1 MKKLKLFT
9 EFIIINIGL
18 IIVAAGV
25 VFFMMPSNLTL
36 GSITGLAMILGN
48 FIPLPVSTL
57 VLIFNIV
64 LLAVG
69 FLLLGREFGV
79 KTVYSSLALPIYMG
93 IFEYFYPENL
103 SFSGDAFIDM
113 IAYCLILSLGQAILF
128 NKNAS
133 SGGLDIIAK
142 IMNKYLRMEL
152 GTAMSLVGMCVAL
165 SSALVYDKKTV
176 VISVIGTYLN
186 GIVLDHFI
194 FGSTMKKRV
203 CIISKKEAEIR
214 EFILHELHSG
224 ATLYHAYG
232 AYDEKQYNEIITIVD
247 KNEYVKLMNYVTQID
262 KEAFVTVYAV
272 NDVIYRPKVKEM

>member
-1 MKKLKLFT
+1 MKKWNLVK
-9 EFIIINIGL
+9 EFLVINIGL
-18 IIVAAGV
+18 IIVAAAV
-25 VFFMMPSNLTL
+25 VFFMMPSHLTI
-36 GSITGLAMILGN
+36 GSISGLSIVLGN
-48 FIPLPVSTL
+48 FIPLPVSTI
-57 VLIFNIV
+57 VLLFNIV
-64 LLAVG
+64 LLAAG

-79 KTVYSSLALPIYMG
+79 KTVYSSLVLPLYMG
-93 IFEYFYPENL
+93 VFEHFYPQNL
-103 SFSGDAFIDM
+103 SLTNDAFIDM
-113 IAYCLILSLGQAILF
+113 IAYCLVLSLGQAMLF
-128 NKNAS
+128 NRNAS

-142 IMNKYLRMEL
+142 ILNKYLRMEL
-152 GTAMSLVGMCVAL
+152 GTAMSMAGMCVAL

-176 VISVIGTYLN
+176 VISIIGTYLN

-247 KNEYVKLMNYVTQID
+247 KNEYVKLMNYVTRVD
-262 KEAFVTVYAV
+262 KDAFITVYAV
-272 NDVIYRPKVKEM
+272 NDVIYRPKV